1 MCYAKPGPRC
11 SSHARTDLKN
21 AQVAMASAQSLMDA
35 AHTVAQT
42 EASPKTRAHNRRDY
56 ERLVD
61 EFCRAKDAFIAAR
74 EAYEATPEGIAGL
87 KDDLA
92 ARRYEL
98 GSTHIDTDQQ
108 YQDLMYRLR
117 IGQSVR
123 ARQLAAFKKQHGDTA
138 SAPEGVVEDE
148 AEAAAPPPP
157 CTCIDYHYEGTCGH
171 LEEHVETAPRS
182 HLFPSNTG
190 GRGPH
195 ARPASERSTG
205 PQPGSEHTG
214 SPLVDGPLLG
224 GLEQPDPGPARRRS
238 LISRLFTG

>member
-1 MCYAKPGPRC
+1 
-11 SSHARTDLKN
+11 
-21 AQVAMASAQSLMDA
+21 MASAQSLMDA
-35 AHTVAQT
+35 AYAVAQT
-42 EASPKTRAHNRRDY
+42 EASPKARVQNRRDY

-98 GSTHIDTDQQ
+98 GSTHIETDQQ

-117 IGQSVR
+117 IGQSIR
-123 ARQLAAFKKQHGDTA
+123 ARQLAAFKKQHGDA
-138 SAPEGVVEDE
+138 APPPEGAAEDE

-182 HLFPSNTG
+182 HLSPPNTG
-190 GRGPH
+190 DRDPH
-195 ARPASERSTG
+195 ARPSARQPSPEPASELATG
-205 PQPGSEHTG
+205 SQPGSEHIG